1 MTPLRFAVATA
12 VGIALA
18 AAALARGERAERP
31 APVFALLADDE
42 GALDEV
48 VMHYVPELEPAFAA
62 SYEDFLTSLAPDTRV
77 VFVVRRGDR
86 GKLDAFLDERW
97 HGRSRVV
104 EVAGPLGIWSK
115 DRALVLREAG
125 ASIELLIPAHPRAGD
140 GSRPGDW
147 AIVPAMAAALGDV
160 RTHELPIAF
169 DAGDFAVSRDRVV
182 FDVNSFARNRARGV
196 RTPSDLGD
204 RVRALFG
211 RDAVMLGSEV
221 GDVPRHHLSMY
232 MALLGDVALV
242 GDPRAG
248 RAIVGDAYVP
258 GEANVETKEPLRA
271 DFRPE
276 TLARFD
282 RAASDL
288 AAAGYRVVRVPT
300 VPFDDKTY
308 FAYTN
313 GVYETRDGDRIA
325 RVPSFGVDALDVAA
339 RRVYESLGWRVI
351 PIASRDVYPMHGTI
365 GCLVNVLRRRH

>member
-1 MTPLRFAVATA
+1 MAMGLVLAGAT
-12 VGIALA
+12 
-18 AAALARGERAERP
+18 LARGERTEAP
-31 APVFALLADDE
+31 AAAFALMPDDE

-48 VMHYVPELEPAFAA
+48 VMHYVPELEPTFAA
-62 SYEDFLTSLAPDTRV
+62 SYEDFLASLAPDTRV

-86 GKLDAFLDERW
+86 GKLEAFLEKTW
-97 HGRSRVV
+97 HGRARVV
-104 EVAGPLGIWSK
+104 EIDGALGIWSK
-115 DRALVLREAG
+115 DRALVVRDAG
-125 ASIELLIPAHPRAGD
+125 EFVDLVIPARPRAGD

-160 RTHELPIAF
+160 RTHEAPIAF
-169 DAGDFAVSRDRVV
+169 DAGDFAVSDDRVV

-196 RTPSDLGD
+196 RTPSELGD

-211 RDAVMLGSEV
+211 RKAVMLGSAV
-221 GDVPRHHLSMY
+221 GDVPRHHMSMY

-258 GEANVETKEPLRA
+258 GETSPETKEPLRA

-288 AAAGYRVVRVPT
+288 AAAGFRVVRIPT

-313 GVYETRDGDRIA
+313 GVYETRSGGDRIA
-325 RVPSFGVDALDVAA
+325 RVPSFGIDALDLAA
-339 RRVYESLGWRVI
+339 RRVYEALGWRVI

-365 GCLVNVLRRRH
+365 GCLVNVLRRR